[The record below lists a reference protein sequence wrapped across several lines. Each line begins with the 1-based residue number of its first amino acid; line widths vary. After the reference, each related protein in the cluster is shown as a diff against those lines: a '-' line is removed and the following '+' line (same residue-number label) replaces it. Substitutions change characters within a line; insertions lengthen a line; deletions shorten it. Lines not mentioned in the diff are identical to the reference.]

1 MNINN
6 NKLKEIRRNYID
18 ELSKYY
24 DKHEAEIFL
33 NTLIEHYFR
42 YSVTDLVLDQDIR
55 LTESEI
61 LKLHFA
67 VKDLK
72 KNKPVQYIT
81 GQTSFLDYSFKVN
94 DSVLIPRPETEE
106 LVMFIVNNEKSKSLN
121 VLDIGTGSGCIA
133 ISLKLMLDD
142 AKIMAVDIDDEAL
155 EIAKS
160 NAKIIG
166 CSINFGRLDI
176 LNDTE
181 IFEDKFDI
189 IVSNPP
195 YVTHRQKVEMKPN
208 VLDFEPAKALFISD
222 GDPLI
227 FYRAIGNFAHRNL
240 INGGRLYV
248 EINEDYGN
256 GTVELFEH
264 MRFSNV
270 LLHKD
275 MLGKDRFV
283 SAVLKE

>member
-6 NKLKEIRRNYID
+6 NRLSEIRRNYIS
-18 ELSKYY
+18 ELSDYY
-24 DKHEAEIFL
+24 DKREAEIFL
-33 NTLIEHYFR
+33 NILIEHHFK
-42 YSVTDLVLDQDIR
+42 YSVTDLVLDPDIR

-72 KNKPVQYIT
+72 KYKPVQYIT
-81 GQTSFLDYSFKVN
+81 GQTTFLDYRFKVN

-106 LVMFIVNNEKSKSLN
+106 LVLLIENNEKSKGLN

-142 AKIMAVDIDDEAL
+142 AEVMAVDIDDEAL
-155 EIAKS
+155 HIAKS
-160 NAKIIG
+160 NAEING
-166 CSINFGRLDI
+166 CSINFGRMDI
-176 LNDTE
+176 LTDPGN
-181 IFEDKFDI
+181 FKAKFDI

-195 YVTHRQKVEMKPN
+195 YVTHRQKVQMKPN
-208 VLDFEPAKALFISD
+208 VLDFEPAKALFVSD
-222 GDPLI
+222 SDPII
-227 FYRAIGNFAHRNL
+227 FHRAIAQFAHKKL
-240 INGGRLYV
+240 VNGGRLYV

-256 GTVELFEH
+256 NIVELFEH

-283 SAVLKE
+283 SAVLGK